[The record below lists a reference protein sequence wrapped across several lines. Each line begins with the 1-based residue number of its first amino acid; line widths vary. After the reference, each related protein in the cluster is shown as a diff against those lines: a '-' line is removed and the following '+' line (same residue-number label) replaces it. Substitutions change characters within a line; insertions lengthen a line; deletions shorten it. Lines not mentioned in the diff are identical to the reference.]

1 VEAKRTGTVPFCLTA
16 DSYSHDDLKQEC
28 DDLRY
33 AVQADIQSL
42 SSRITTLY
50 GWLTA

>member
-28 DDLRY
+28 DDLGY

-42 SSRITTLY
+42 PSRITTLY
-50 GWLTA
+50 RWLTA